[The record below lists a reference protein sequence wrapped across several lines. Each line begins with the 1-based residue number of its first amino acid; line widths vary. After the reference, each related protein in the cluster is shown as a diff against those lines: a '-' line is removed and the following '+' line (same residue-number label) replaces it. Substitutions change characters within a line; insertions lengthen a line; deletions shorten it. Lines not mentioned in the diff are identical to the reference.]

1 MSYRLNKLMNTF
13 IFLKI
18 GQFKNIKRLPVSMG
32 LETEFTKKTS
42 VLPGDCG
49 SDPREGLLMQSADPG
64 RVQEPGHEQ
73 PRVCP
78 GFWRCGSE

>member
-1 MSYRLNKLMNTF
+1 
-13 IFLKI
+13 
-18 GQFKNIKRLPVSMG
+18 MG

-42 VLPGDCG
+42 VIPGDSG
-49 SDPREGLLMQSADPG
+49 SDPREGLLMQSANPG